1 MQLSIHELS
10 DWAVNE
16 AALQGSGGVALT
28 DLWKTLGLADEVM
41 RSAVE
46 RVLRSREAVDFREEE
61 GTTRV
66 VSRECERLRAL
77 GLASREQAD
86 DGVAILEAIGK
97 RGRAGCLLT
106 EVEAELRSK
115 KKKEKADYLALER
128 LVFEGLV
135 SKSLRTRLDAGD
147 AKPRRVTANLLRL
160 SRFATGSA
168 SDENSEVAEP
178 WKRAL
183 AGALETTMKRETGSH
198 TIMRAPVEF
207 DCGWAFADLWKR
219 LKETGVLKRVADLID
234 GPTPALMSLKP
245 AAASDVCRKV
255 IRTTNAG
262 LVLFLGDVTKTG
274 GRGKPEGREMW
285 CMGRVA
291 QVQGP
296 AKHANHV
303 QGPQT
308 MKPHGLL
315 RHVLAVIERAGT
327 VGGRTNALYS
337 GLGMASAKLIEK
349 AMTALVKNDL
359 VRLRRVTEGRAHAY
373 VSLTPEAFEIYNKW
387 DAAMV
392 AREQTKGAFV
402 DDDDDLVKPER
413 DVRVDFA
420 LEDNNN
426 KNDKAEETD
435 DKTKAPP
442 DEDDED
448 VHNKF
453 WSSRGASR
461 KKSNEQSSF
470 LPNKPIRLA
479 HSAERTRRAA
489 AIVAVVKRHGVV
501 DKAALLLVLF
511 RRGCEGKNGTR
522 VDGKTWRRLVAQ
534 LVAEGDLAE
543 ARLDTADE
551 AVAVLFDPGLDVPG
565 GPESDAFIDR
575 RQEKRRAEAERKA
588 ELEAAHH
595 ERKKPSSGFKRKR
608 SFAGDLPPRTG
619 VWDDERRRAFRA
631 RFGAVSIAMR
641 EDLSDYLETAVKRAR
656 LLAARKRR
664 QGARPRTKR
673 TVTTAALPAPKKK
686 KTSSAPSTAPASN
699 RPQPRPPPDIVSG
712 VAVAPLARRIA
723 RAVVAA
729 RANGTGPC
737 STDDE
742 AQDVPRASRDA
753 ACSRLLRRGW
763 AKHVDDDSR
772 PDERRLELP
781 YQAILDAA
789 DHDLTRQLGDADFFK
804 HAHELAADPPTERD
818 FALAPTL
825 KGGTLAVLLAAHARG
840 RLGFVRTDD
849 EAVTAIRRPV
859 AASQTPAGT
868 KELHDQLL
876 QQWRTALGDDIDE
889 VPWIS
894 SKACIDDRLRAC
906 LRRAVFLA
914 LLVAGRAT
922 CRGVVDARRKTTPQ
936 LDVIETAAV
945 LFDLC
950 DAKVL
955 ALDRAP
961 PSAKPPKPTIF
972 DDPPVAIFATP
983 TPPRAGGSSRPPTPP
998 SDTTK
1003 KLALEALNDADGL
1016 WSPRFF
1022 ALPDAIDRFLRLENS
1037 TPAGGSV

>member
-1 MQLSIHELS
+1 MSIHELS

-16 AALQGSGGVALT
+16 TALQGSGGVALT
-28 DLWKTLGLADEVM
+28 DLWKTLGLADGVV

-46 RVLRSREAVDFREEE
+46 RVLRAREVVDFKDE
-61 GTTRV
+61 GGTMRV
-66 VSRECERLRAL
+66 VCRECERLRAL
-77 GLASREQAD
+77 GVASRDQAE
-86 DGVAILEAIGK
+86 DGIAILEAIGK
-97 RGRAGCLLT
+97 RGRAGCQLT
-106 EVEAELRSK
+106 EVEAELRCK
-115 KKKEKADYLALER
+115 KKKEKADYLSLDR

-135 SKSLRTRLDAGD
+135 SKSLRTRLDTGD
-147 AKPRRVTANLLRL
+147 AKRRRVTANLLRL
-160 SRFATGSA
+160 SRFASGST

-183 AGALETTMKRETGSH
+183 VGALETTMKRETGSH
-198 TIMRAPVEF
+198 TIMRAPVEC
-207 DCGWAFADLWKR
+207 DGGWAFPDLWKR
-219 LKETGVLKRVADLID
+219 LKETGVLKRVAALID
-234 GPTPALMSLKP
+234 GPTPALMLVKP
-245 AAASDVCRKV
+245 AAAADVCRKV

-285 CMGRVA
+285 CMGRIA
-291 QVQGP
+291 QHQGP
-296 AKHANHV
+296 PKKAHHV
-303 QGPQT
+303 QGRQT

-315 RHVLAVIERAGT
+315 RHVLATIERAGT

-349 AMTALVKNDL
+349 AMTALVKHDL

-392 AREQTKGAFV
+392 AREQTKTAF
-402 DDDDDLVKPER
+402 DDDDLDKPER
-413 DVRVDFA
+413 DVKVDFA
-420 LEDNNN
+420 LENDNP
-426 KNDKAEETD
+426 EE
-435 DKTKAPP
+435 KVKAP
-442 DEDDED
+442 DED
-448 VHNKF
+448 VHDKF
-453 WSSRGASR
+453 WSSRGAPR
-461 KKSNEQSSF
+461 KKTRDRSSF

-479 HSAERTRRAA
+479 HTAERTRRAA

-551 AVAVLFDPGLDVPG
+551 AVAVLFDPVLDVPG

-575 RQEKRRAEAERKA
+575 RQQKRRAEADRKA
-588 ELEAAHH
+588 ELEAAND
-595 ERKKPSSGFKRKR
+595 RKKPASGFKRKR
-608 SFAGDLPPRTG
+608 SFAGEPTSRTG
-619 VWDDERRRAFRA
+619 VWNDERRDAFRA
-631 RFGAVSIAMR
+631 RFGDVSMAAR
-641 EDLSDYLETAVKRAR
+641 ADLGEFLETAVKRAR
-656 LLAARKRR
+656 LHAARRRR

-673 TVTTAALPAPKKK
+673 TVTTAPLPAPKKK
-686 KTSSAPSTAPASN
+686 KTSSGPSTAPAST

-742 AQDVPRASRDA
+742 VQDVPRASRDA

-763 AKHVDDDSR
+763 AKHADDDSR

-789 DHDLTRQLGDADFFK
+789 DHDLAKQLGDADFFK
-804 HAHELAADPPTERD
+804 HAHDLAADPPTERD

-840 RLGFVRTDD
+840 RLGFVRANDD
-849 EAVTAIRRPV
+849 AVTAIRRPV
-859 AASQTPAGT
+859 AASQTPVGT

-889 VPWIS
+889 VPWIYATTR
-894 SKACIDDRLRAC
+894 ACIDDRLRAC

-922 CRGVVDARRKTTPQ
+922 CRAIVDARRKTTPQ

-961 PSAKPPKPTIF
+961 PSAKPRKPTIF
-972 DDPPVAIFATP
+972 DDPPDAAAAAAKFAP
-983 TPPRAGGSSRPPTPP
+983 PRWGSSSSAVPPPRALVGPSS
-998 SDTTK
+998 DAAK
-1003 KLALEALNDADGL
+1003 KLALDALNDVDGVS
-1016 WSPRFF
+1016 SPRFF
-1022 ALPDAIDRFLRLENS
+1022 ALPDAIDRFLRLDAPNDDD
-1037 TPAGGSV
+1037 